1 MIHFSLEA
9 AGDLERV
16 REFLDINN
24 PEAAKRALRTI
35 FAALERV
42 EEFPDLG
49 RPTEDA
55 AIRQIVIPF
64 GAAGY
69 IVRYTI
75 LPDDGDVLVL
85 RLWHGREA
93 RSEVSSRPRHNP
105 RSISSINPRSRGFHP
120 NSAPARFARTRLF
133 EPIVSLAGP
142 SPHSAAASSTV
153 MLCVRSPKP
162 SMRLIAS
169 HTS

>member
-1 MIHFSLEA
+1 MIVFSQDA
-9 AGDLERV
+9 ASDIERV

-24 PEAAKRALRTI
+24 PDAAKRALRVI

-55 AIRQIVIPF
+55 DIRQIVIPF

-75 LPDDGDVLVL
+75 LTDSGDVLVL

-93 RSEVSSRPRHNP
+93 R
-105 RSISSINPRSRGFHP
+105 
-120 NSAPARFARTRLF
+120 T
-133 EPIVSLAGP
+133 
-142 SPHSAAASSTV
+142 
-153 MLCVRSPKP
+153 
-162 SMRLIAS
+162 
-169 HTS
+169 

>member
-1 MIHFSLEA
+1 MIYFSPEA
-9 AGDLERV
+9 AADMERV

-42 EEFPDLG
+42 VEFSDLG
-49 RPTEDA
+49 RPTGVVG
-55 AIRQIVIPF
+55 IRQIVIPF

-75 LPDDGDVLVL
+75 VPESGDTLVL

-93 RSEVSSRPRHNP
+93 R
-105 RSISSINPRSRGFHP
+105 
-120 NSAPARFARTRLF
+120 
-133 EPIVSLAGP
+133 
-142 SPHSAAASSTV
+142 
-153 MLCVRSPKP
+153 K
-162 SMRLIAS
+162 
-169 HTS
+169 

>member
-9 AGDLERV
+9 ADDLERV

-42 EEFPDLG
+42 EDFPELG

-55 AIRQIVIPF
+55 DIRQIVIPF

-69 IVRYTI
+69 IVRYTV
-75 LPDDGDVLVL
+75 LSGGGDVLVL

-93 RSEVSSRPRHNP
+93 RV
-105 RSISSINPRSRGFHP
+105 
-120 NSAPARFARTRLF
+120 
-133 EPIVSLAGP
+133 
-142 SPHSAAASSTV
+142 
-153 MLCVRSPKP
+153 
-162 SMRLIAS
+162 
-169 HTS
+169 